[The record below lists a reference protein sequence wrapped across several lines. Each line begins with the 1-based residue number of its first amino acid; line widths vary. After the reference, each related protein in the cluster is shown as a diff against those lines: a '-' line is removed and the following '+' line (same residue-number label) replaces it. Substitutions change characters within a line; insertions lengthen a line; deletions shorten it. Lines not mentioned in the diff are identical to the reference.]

1 MRNAPYW
8 LRKNVMPML
17 RFLLVWAALSTLFYM
32 VSAALNGGWSRAES
46 IAAFAI
52 GGAIVVVQAVQ
63 WLLDAWCHR
72 LERRQEPNKV
82 AT

>member
-17 RFLLVWAALSTLFYM
+17 RFLLVWSAVSALFYM
-32 VSAALNGGWSRAES
+32 ASAALNGGWSRAES

-52 GGAIVVVQAVQ
+52 GGAIVAVAALE
-63 WLLDAWCHR
+63 WTLNAWCHR
-72 LERRQEPNKV
+72 LERGTGTQR
-82 AT
+82 